1 MKLKKMLKK
10 NNNCQNYLLTKE
22 YFDIKDLTADD
33 GKEDVFFDKKYDITH
48 YEILEEFKL
57 EQATL
62 NPEEFKVFMIDHFV
76 KNVGMTVEDAD
87 REFEAILNMKRKIR
101 EGQYAIINDTIESKI

>member
-1 MKLKKMLKK
+1 M
-10 NNNCQNYLLTKE
+10 
-22 YFDIKDLTADD
+22 TADD

-101 EGQYAIINDTIESKI
+101 EGQYAIINDTIESKIYYYKRRGLYRKNGRPLVPVIGSDVPEK